1 MVQRRLRPDWKP
13 GPFWGAQI
21 CLACPEAKKWAI
33 EKTAA
38 LVAQQKIDY
47 FKHDCSPIA
56 NACNKKTHR
65 HHYGVD
71 ASYWATLGYYEVQQ
85 SLLAR
90 FPHLVLE
97 NCSGGG
103 HIKDFGV
110 IQRSHYTVTT
120 DTLSNL
126 PDRQSLYDSTLA
138 LPPLV
143 LQAYTYDNM
152 YPVEGDTPGTFLW
165 RSGMMSAWQPDPT
178 DSVKWTDEERQ
189 SLAVSG
195 QIYKEWIRPILADV
209 KVHRIL
215 PRPDGKRW
223 DGMFHWNSGLR
234 KGTLFVFRPDSQ
246 ESAQT
251 VRLKGLDAGRRYWLW
266 CEDGSIEPGVRDGR
280 SLMQK
285 GLAIQLP
292 GRYTCDIIY
301 VQDAALGRPGSLE
314 KPGPFL
320 ARQAEGKTELLSVS
334 MRLSWEPSKN
344 ARGYRVFVADGPDF
358 RKPAVQ
364 KTVNVPE
371 TTLDGLSPGRK
382 YFWKVEAVSHGGRQ
396 PSADGTMQF
405 TMPGRPKVPGVTFA
419 SDLTPAAATVGAE
432 NPLRKDRNLYSKPI
446 AIAGKVYAK
455 GLWTHAFN
463 DGRPADV
470 IYDIAGKGFAAFVAD
485 VGLDDA
491 SGAGSVAFQVLVDGK
506 PKAAS
511 PVLLPRKVHRIRV
524 DVSGAKQVVLRVLNG
539 GDGYSCDHA
548 AWGLARFLEA
558 GVKDPLD

>member
-1 MVQRRLRPDWKP
+1 MGHR
-13 GPFWGAQI
+13 
-21 CLACPEAKKWAI
+21 E
-33 EKTAA
+33 TAA

-71 ASYWATLGYYEVQQ
+71 AELLGHPGVLPNPAVAAGEVSAPRAGELFGRGAHQG
-85 SLLAR
+85 S
-90 FPHLVLE
+90 
-97 NCSGGG
+97 
-103 HIKDFGV
+103 FGV

-223 DGMFHWNSGLR
+223 DGMFHWNSGLS

-251 VRLKGLDAGRRYWLW
+251 VRLKGLDAGR
-266 CEDGSIEPGVRDGR
+266 
-280 SLMQK
+280 
-285 GLAIQLP
+285 
-292 GRYTCDIIY
+292 
-301 VQDAALGRPGSLE
+301 
-314 KPGPFL
+314 
-320 ARQAEGKTELLSVS
+320 
-334 MRLSWEPSKN
+334 
-344 ARGYRVFVADGPDF
+344 
-358 RKPAVQ
+358 
-364 KTVNVPE
+364 
-371 TTLDGLSPGRK
+371 
-382 YFWKVEAVSHGGRQ
+382 
-396 PSADGTMQF
+396 GT
-405 TMPGRPKVPGVTFA
+405 G
-419 SDLTPAAATVGAE
+419 
-432 NPLRKDRNLYSKPI
+432 
-446 AIAGKVYAK
+446 
-455 GLWTHAFN
+455 
-463 DGRPADV
+463 
-470 IYDIAGKGFAAFVAD
+470 
-485 VGLDDA
+485 
-491 SGAGSVAFQVLVDGK
+491 SGARTARS
-506 PKAAS
+506 S
-511 PVLLPRKVHRIRV
+511 PAC
-524 DVSGAKQVVLRVLNG
+524 GT
-539 GDGYSCDHA
+539 GD
-548 AWGLARFLEA
+548 R
-558 GVKDPLD
+558 